1 MNQDPNICKSRN
13 QQLLVIPEMDQIQLD
28 LVLIPPSKTFVAIE
42 FCLNKN
48 WNNNRDGI
56 WKFWLIIQS

>member
-28 LVLIPPSKTFVAIE
+28 LVLIPPSERFVAIE
-42 FCLNKN
+42 FCLNK
-48 WNNNRDGI
+48 I
-56 WKFWLIIQS
+56 EIIIVMVFESFDW

>member
-28 LVLIPPSKTFVAIE
+28 LVLIPPSKSFVAIE
-42 FCLNKN
+42 FCLNK
-48 WNNNRDGI
+48 I
-56 WKFWLIIQS
+56 EIIIVMVFESFDW

>member
-28 LVLIPPSKTFVAIE
+28 LVLILPSKPFVAIE
-42 FCLNKN
+42 FCLNK
-48 WNNNRDGI
+48 I
-56 WKFWLIIQS
+56 EIIIVMVFKSFDW

>member
-28 LVLIPPSKTFVAIE
+28 LVLILPSKPFVAIE

-48 WNNNRDGI
+48 WNNYRDGI
-56 WKFWLIIQS
+56 WKFWLIIQR